1 MYKHKKF
8 VVIGNVDNLDVD
20 LRGCLIFL
28 IMRWK
33 LSYVIDHNKRMSAIK
48 CKSRSTLDHVS

>member
-20 LRGCLIFL
+20 LRGYLIFL
-28 IMRWK
+28 LMR
-33 LSYVIDHNKRMSAIK
+33 
-48 CKSRSTLDHVS
+48 

>member
-20 LRGCLIFL
+20 LRGYLIFL
-28 IMRWK
+28 LMRWK
-33 LSYVIDHNKRMSAIK
+33 LSYVINHNKKTSAK
-48 CKSRSTLDHVS
+48 CKFRSTLDHVS